1 MPVMY
6 GAVYLRP
13 GSTAAF
19 SRSGRRFFLFGTPE
33 SLISLSQP
41 NCFRR
46 AAMNWVGTTR
56 SAPMSCLRDSG
67 SLTLANHCSLSL
79 KSSL

>member
-1 MPVMY
+1 MPDMY
-6 GAVYLRP
+6 GAKNFRP
-13 GSTAAF
+13 GSMAA
-19 SRSGRRFFLFGTPE
+19 STRSVRRFFLFGTRS

-41 NCFRR
+41 RFISR
-46 AAMNWVGTTR
+46 AAMNSLGITR

-67 SLTLANHCSLSL
+67 SLNLANHSSLSL

>member
-1 MPVMY
+1 MPDMY

-13 GSTAAF
+13 GSDASL
-19 SRSGRRFFLFGTPE
+19 SRSGRRFFLFGTRV
-33 SLISLSQP
+33 SLISFSQP
-41 NCFRR
+41 RPLSRN
-46 AAMNWVGTTR
+46 AMNWVGTTR

-67 SLTLANHCSLSL
+67 SLFLANHSSLSL